1 MPRIDRLRTIF
12 IDEIPE
18 GLDDGILYVSQECRV
33 ALHNCAC
40 GCGEDVS
47 TPLVHT
53 EYRLSMD
60 GGEASVWLSIGNH
73 DFACRSHYVIRRGR
87 ILWAREMTRAA
98 IEAGRERDR
107 RLKRPPRP
115 LAGQIADTSDAPT
128 APIRQGAVRK
138 TLGQAANWVR
148 KMLAGKR

>member
-18 GLDDGILYVSQECRV
+18 DLEDGILYVSEECRV

-40 GCGEDVS
+40 GCGEEVS

-53 EYRLSMD
+53 EYRLSME
-60 GGEASVWLSIGNH
+60 GGEASVWPSIGNH
-73 DFACRSHYVIRRGR
+73 DFACKSHYVIKRGR

-107 RLKRPPRP
+107 RLKRPSPP
-115 LAGQIADTSDAPT
+115 LVVQILDAPVEPT
-128 APIRQGAVRK
+128 APIQHGVVRK
-138 TLGQAANWVR
+138 ALGWIATWVR
-148 KMLAGKR
+148 EMLAGRR